1 MTEDTRAA
9 GHRILVDT
17 RCYPIAAVHK
27 TLYALSNLTDYEL
40 RSVESDCVEVQ
51 LYPKAADILALETS
65 FRQILADV
73 TIQVQINGETA
84 AIRQALVTAALAE
97 SLRPRGLPR

>member
-1 MTEDTRAA
+1 VTEDTRAI
-9 GHRILVDT
+9 GHCILVDT
-17 RCYPIAAVHK
+17 HCYPIAAVHK

-40 RSVESDCVEVQ
+40 RSAESDCVEVR
-51 LYPKAADILALETS
+51 LYPKAADVFALETS
-65 FRQILADV
+65 FRQILADF

-84 AIRQALVTAALAE
+84 AIRKALVTAALAE